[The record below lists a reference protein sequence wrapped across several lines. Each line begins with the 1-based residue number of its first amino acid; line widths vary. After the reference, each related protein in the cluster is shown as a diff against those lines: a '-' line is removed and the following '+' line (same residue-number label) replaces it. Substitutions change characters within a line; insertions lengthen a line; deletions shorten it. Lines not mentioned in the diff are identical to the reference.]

1 MEEKIIVS
9 KCMETWNGEQQFVI
23 VRNFVL
29 NKFALT
35 VCEIT
40 WRETSAPMIVGAL
53 RCLVNFFFA

>member
-1 MEEKIIVS
+1 
-9 KCMETWNGEQQFVI
+9 METWNGEQQFVI